1 MNSLRGSRANPSAWQ
16 SLNVVP
22 ANAGTHNPGS
32 LLLQKVSYSGA

>member
-22 ANAGTHNPGS
+22 ANAGTHPGS